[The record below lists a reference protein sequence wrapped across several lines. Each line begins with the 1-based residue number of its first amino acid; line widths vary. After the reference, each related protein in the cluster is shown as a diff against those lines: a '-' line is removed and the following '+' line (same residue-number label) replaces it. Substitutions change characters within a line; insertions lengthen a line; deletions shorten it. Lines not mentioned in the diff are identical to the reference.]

1 MKEIILNNSIKNNP
15 ILLIMVIIVVFIIAG
30 WIIPYLAGESL
41 NNYEREEWA
50 RPWHMMGM
58 GGMWMFPFF
67 PIIVL
72 VLILYFVFG
81 QDQWRR
87 SSSDVGDS
95 ALEIL
100 KKRYAKG
107 EITKEEFEEMKKNLL
122 S

>member
-1 MKEIILNNSIKNNP
+1 
-15 ILLIMVIIVVFIIAG
+15 MVAG
-30 WIIPYLAGESL
+30 WIIPNIPGDR
-41 NNYEREEWA
+41 YEHHDNKEWEG
-50 RPWHMMGM
+50 PWRMMGM

-72 VLILYFVFG
+72 GLIFYFIFG
-81 QDQWRR
+81 RDRWRR
-87 SSSDVGDS
+87 SDFGDS
-95 ALEIL
+95 ALDIL

>member
-1 MKEIILNNSIKNNP
+1 MKSPIKNNP
-15 ILLIMVIIVVFIIAG
+15 IILILLILIVLMAAG
-30 WIIPYLAGESL
+30 WIIPFVTGDRLDFHEG
-41 NNYEREEWA
+41 EEWSG
-50 RPWHMMGM
+50 PWHMMGM

-81 QDQWRR
+81 QDKWRR
-87 SSSDVGDS
+87 SGSESGDS

-107 EITKEEFEEMKKNLL
+107 EISKEEFEETRKDLL

>member
-1 MKEIILNNSIKNNP
+1 
-15 ILLIMVIIVVFIIAG
+15 
-30 WIIPYLAGESL
+30 
-41 NNYEREEWA
+41 
-50 RPWHMMGM
+50 MMGM

-81 QDQWRR
+81 QDKWRR
-87 SSSDVGDS
+87 SGSESGDS

-107 EITKEEFEEMKKNLL
+107 EISKEEFEETRKDLL